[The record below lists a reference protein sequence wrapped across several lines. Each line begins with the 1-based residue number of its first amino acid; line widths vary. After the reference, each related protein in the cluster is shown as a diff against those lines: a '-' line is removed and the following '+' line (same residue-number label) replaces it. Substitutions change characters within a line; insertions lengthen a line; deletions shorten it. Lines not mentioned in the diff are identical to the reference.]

1 MNITM
6 DNEVMEKLRTLLAA
20 EDNNAAVVRVREAR
34 VGGGCESKLVLRLSI
49 DERENED
56 IEAEI
61 SSIPFVINEEFAEQY
76 GTKFVVTLSELQ
88 DFKVLPQD

>member
-6 DNEVMEKLRTLLAA
+6 GNEIMEKLRTLLAA
-20 EDNNAAVVRVREAR
+20 ENNDAAVVRVREAR

-49 DERENED
+49 DERESED

-61 SSIPFVINEEFAEQY
+61 NSIPFVINEELAEQY
-76 GTKFVVTLSELQ
+76 GTTFVVTLDELQ
-88 DFKVLPQD
+88 DFYVQPQD